1 MTDNEIIKAL
11 ECCTNNK
18 GTGSYVDCPLA
29 NYAFEECADILRT
42 EAYNLINRQKDK
54 IKEFDERNII
64 YRGTVEWQAKEI
76 NRQKVEIER
85 LEKEA
90 EDKER
95 AYNDEFCLRKEW
107 QTKCRE
113 VLKEK
118 QIIGS
123 EAIEKFAERL
133 KEGIQENHYYTST
146 EDMGNRKRYAH
157 ITNIKDFSQY
167 IDNLVKEMTEV
178 ETNQRKEDEGK

>member
-1 MTDNEIIKAL
+1 MTDDEIIKAL
-11 ECCTNNK
+11 NYCCGNIKNN
-18 GTGSYVDCPLA
+18 D
-29 NYAFEECADILRT
+29 EECNEDMCYQVCLPESREEGIRWCRQWLIKDT
-42 EAYNLINRQKDK
+42 LDLINRQKDK

-107 QTKCRE
+107 QSKCRE
-113 VLKEK
+113 LLKEK
-118 QIIGS
+118 QITES
-123 EAIEKFAERL
+123 EAI
-133 KEGIQENHYYTST
+133 
-146 EDMGNRKRYAH
+146 RKWKDVRE
-157 ITNIKDFSQY
+157 IK
-167 IDNLVKEMTEV
+167 
-178 ETNQRKEDEGK
+178 